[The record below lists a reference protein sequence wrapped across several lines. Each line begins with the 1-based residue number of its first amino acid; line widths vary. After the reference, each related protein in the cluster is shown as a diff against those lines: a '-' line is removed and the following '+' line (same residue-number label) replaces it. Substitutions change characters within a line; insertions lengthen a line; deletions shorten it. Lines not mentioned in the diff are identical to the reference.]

1 MTYSCFP
8 CSEFVVFFKLRH
20 SNKRYK
26 NCSKNIS
33 FLKIDKLKFMSA
45 CSEEFVV
52 LKNNSAAF
60 QVRNVL
66 VVSYKSFSFIN
77 EYIVVDLMKKVN
89 TYILQK

>member
-1 MTYSCFP
+1 
-8 CSEFVVFFKLRH
+8 
-20 SNKRYK
+20 
-26 NCSKNIS
+26 
-33 FLKIDKLKFMSA
+33 MSA